1 MELYVVPEG
10 LDALLED
17 DCEVVPVDGFGLLL
31 DVFVFE
37 EPPPRS
43 TLVLLLLPLP
53 PELLFLSCPLK
64 SSSVLPTPDVFAS
77 VSFLLSVELLPPR
90 LENV

>member
-37 EPPPRS
+37 EPPRS
-43 TLVLLLLPLP
+43 TLVLLLLLLP

-64 SSSVLPTPDVFAS
+64 YSLRFPSC
-77 VSFLLSVELLPPR
+77 FL
-90 LENV
+90 